1 VQVTDAAQASVEK
14 TLAILVQPEPLAI
27 QTEELPAAQLG
38 TAYEATLV
46 ASGGTAPYAWSI
58 ESGTLPDGLAL
69 APATGV
75 ISGTPTVDG
84 RFTFTAQVTDS
95 AAVTDSTL
103 LSITVELAPLVIE
116 TEQLPSAQLGVAYDA
131 TLEASGG
138 KEPYSW
144 AIVQGGLPGG
154 LTLDIATGAI
164 SGTATAEGTFDLTVQ
179 LVDATEQA
187 VSKALSLTVLPAFA
201 IVTDALPEGQ
211 IDVAYSASLEASGG
225 TEPYAWSITAGALPI
240 GVTLDSATG
249 QIAGTPTEAGNFA
262 VTFTVTDADSDTASR
277 ELPITIAAA
286 PLVIE
291 TTSLPSA
298 VLGTTYEATLAATGG
313 TEPFTWTVTEGAL
326 PDGLVLAEGT
336 GVISGT
342 PTAEGEF
349 AITVQ
354 VEDSAEVTA
363 SKALTIT
370 VTEEPTLWDILEST
384 PELST
389 LKAAAEAAGLKETLE
404 GDDALTVFAPN
415 NDAFDAL
422 PEGALDDLLANP
434 QALTAV
440 LTYHALPGSL
450 TAADLVAGDY
460 ETLLENA
467 FLTIAVSDGVV
478 TVNTATVITADVL
491 ASNGVAHII
500 DTVLS
505 PPTPALEPP
514 VIADGQ
520 ITITWTGNG
529 EVQTASAVE
538 GPWVGTGNTSG
549 SFSEA
554 VSPTGNKYYRV
565 GPAQ

>member
-1 VQVTDAAQASVEK
+1 
-14 TLAILVQPEPLAI
+14 
-27 QTEELPAAQLG
+27 
-38 TAYEATLV
+38 
-46 ASGGTAPYAWSI
+46 
-58 ESGTLPDGLAL
+58 
-69 APATGV
+69 
-75 ISGTPTVDG
+75 
-84 RFTFTAQVTDS
+84 
-95 AAVTDSTL
+95 
-103 LSITVELAPLVIE
+103 
-116 TEQLPSAQLGVAYDA
+116 
-131 TLEASGG
+131 
-138 KEPYSW
+138 
-144 AIVQGGLPGG
+144 
-154 LTLDIATGAI
+154 
-164 SGTATAEGTFDLTVQ
+164 
-179 LVDATEQA
+179 
-187 VSKALSLTVLPAFA
+187 
-201 IVTDALPEGQ
+201 
-211 IDVAYSASLEASGG
+211 
-225 TEPYAWSITAGALPI
+225 
-240 GVTLDSATG
+240 
-249 QIAGTPTEAGNFA
+249 
-262 VTFTVTDADSDTASR
+262 
-277 ELPITIAAA
+277 
-286 PLVIE
+286 LVIE

-313 TEPFTWTVTEGAL
+313 TEPFIWTVTEGAL

-342 PTAEGEF
+342 PTTEGEF

-500 DTVLS
+500 DTVLI